1 LVHGLSWIYGSFG
14 GEIELQERS
23 NGLNNTQMCNSL
35 GISIA
40 LIFIIVEIGF
50 KLSPTPRGNSN
61 KKVEY

>member
-1 LVHGLSWIYGSFG
+1 
-14 GEIELQERS
+14 
-23 NGLNNTQMCNSL
+23 MCNSL

-61 KKVEY
+61 KKVEYLIKRNKIFCYLFVNLRIRTIF